1 MSNGHA
7 RFTLPL
13 LTLPPQDRYGNIDPL
28 SIAYACQPRL
38 RPRLTLRGL
47 TLRRK
52 PQVFGGRVFHTSDAT
67 HADIL
72 TSLRSTVR
80 SRDDFTAKGTLPYPF
95 FPTNREESHSFGDR
109 LKPRWIFGA
118 APLNQ

>member
-7 RFTLPL
+7 QFALPL
-13 LTLPPQDRYGNIDPL
+13 PPLPLQNRCGNIDPL
-28 SIAYACQPRL
+28 SIAYAFQPRL

-52 PQVFGGRVFHTSDAT
+52 PQVYGGRVSHTSDAT

-72 TSLRSTVR
+72 TSIRSTVH
-80 SRDDFTAKGTLPYPF
+80 SRDDFAAEWNAPLPSS
-95 FPTNREESHSFGDR
+95 TRRRKSHSFGDR

>member
-7 RFTLPL
+7 QFALPL
-13 LTLPPQDRYGNIDPL
+13 PPLPLQNRCGNIDPL
-28 SIAYACQPRL
+28 SIAYAFQPRL

-52 PQVFGGRVFHTSDAT
+52 PQVFGGRVFHTPDAT

-72 TSLRSTVR
+72 TSLRSTVH
-80 SRDDFTAKGTLPYPF
+80 SRDDFTAKGTLPYPS
-95 FPTNREESHSFGDR
+95 P
-109 LKPRWIFGA
+109 IFIGGA
-118 APLNQ
+118 IASVTDLSPVGFSARHH